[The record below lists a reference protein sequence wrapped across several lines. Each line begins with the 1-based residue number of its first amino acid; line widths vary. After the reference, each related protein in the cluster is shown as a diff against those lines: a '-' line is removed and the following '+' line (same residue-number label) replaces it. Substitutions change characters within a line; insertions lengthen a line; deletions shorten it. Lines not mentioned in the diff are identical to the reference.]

1 MHLPFYV
8 TFLGIIH
15 YNFVKW
21 CAMFFLY
28 VQYALLVL
36 QFQAAPTHE
45 WKSTCDVNLIW
56 DGKGDSLQAVKPET
70 TSIVG
75 DHHNQANLGL
85 IIRWSSNLGLVL
97 TWFSSLT
104 HCLCPVE
111 HPQHPYQPPILT
123 APNKS
128 TFQSGLL
135 RNSQASAPIHYS
147 CQYYLCMHPL
157 WDILN
162 TYNNICFFS
171 PSKLKLLIP
180 NNMDAEQ
187 SPSNHSP
194 VSVI

>member
-21 CAMFFLY
+21 CAMFFLS

-45 WKSTCDVNLIW
+45 WKSTCDVNLTW

-104 HCLCPVE
+104 NCLCPVE

-135 RNSQASAPIHYS
+135 RNSQASGPYPLFLSILFVHASLVGHFKHIQ
-147 CQYYLCMHPL
+147 QYLLLLSLEIEIVGPKQRKCRTKPL
-157 WDILN
+157 K
-162 TYNNICFFS
+162 
-171 PSKLKLLIP
+171 P
-180 NNMDAEQ
+180 
-187 SPSNHSP
+187 
-194 VSVI
+194 